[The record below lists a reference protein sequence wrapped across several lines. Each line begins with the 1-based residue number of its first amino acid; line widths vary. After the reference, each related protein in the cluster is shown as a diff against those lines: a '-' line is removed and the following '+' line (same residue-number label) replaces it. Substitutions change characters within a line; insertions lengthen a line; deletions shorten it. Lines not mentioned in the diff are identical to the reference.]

1 MTEDDS
7 SHAAVKNNR
16 GDIILPQ
23 KDIQGPNSDAPRED
37 IAVQTAL
44 SDLPTKFLILLH
56 LPWIGS
62 VVIMLAAVLVY
73 FYVHD
78 WPSAFTEPVLGIIVG
93 GAAAIGGST
102 TFNLIY
108 KAKNAN

>member
-7 SHAAVKNNR
+7 NQAAVKNNR
-16 GDIILPQ
+16 GGIILPQ
-23 KDIQGPNSDAPRED
+23 KNVQGPNSNAPRED
-37 IAVQTAL
+37 IDPQTAL
-44 SDLPTKFLILLH
+44 SDMPVKVLILLH

-62 VVIMLAAVLVY
+62 VVIMLTAVLMY
-73 FYVHD
+73 FHVHN

-93 GAAAIGGST
+93 GAAAIGSST

-108 KAKNAN
+108 KAKNAK